1 MTTPVYRVLRWCLRS
16 FLRLWWH
23 CAHIIRAALA
33 LAPTAM
39 SMALQSL
46 AQLITSADAAAVD
59 AADAAAD
66 ATAVDAADAAAVA
79 TADAATNQPSD
90 GSAVAATITA
100 TDDATDATVVNVTD
114 TAADATA
121 VAADNQSSGG
131 TAVAAT
137 IAATSDAADAT
148 AVDAQ
153 SMIRLLLEA
162 LAPYCPVVELDHASS
177 PSQ

>member
-66 ATAVDAADAAAVA
+66 ATAVDAADATAVA

-90 GSAVAATITA
+90 GSAVAATI
-100 TDDATDATVVNVTD
+100 
-114 TAADATA
+114 
-121 VAADNQSSGG
+121 
-131 TAVAAT
+131 
-137 IAATSDAADAT
+137 AATSDAADAT
-148 AVDAQ
+148 VVDAQ

-162 LAPYCPVVELDHASS
+162 LAPYCPVVKLDHASS